1 MKIEA
6 DIMNLLSLKEK
17 LLNAGKS
24 IALQVDE
31 ETQNSISLHSQIV
44 AKDYF
49 DDSIYLRIVIFS
61 SGTLHMFFTFNEIE
75 RTYDN
80 LYLINNFNAESPWFK
95 AYIANINDKDYL
107 ELHYVALAIKDEEG
121 VVDTIGFLM
130 NELLN
135 EETTVLLR
143 QILDGDN

>member
-1 MKIEA
+1 MDLIK
-6 DIMNLLSLKEK
+6 LKEQ
-17 LLNAGKS
+17 LLKVGES
-24 IALQVDE
+24 IGLQVEE
-31 ETQNSISLHSQIV
+31 ETAESITMHATLV

-49 DDSIYLRIVIFS
+49 ANSIYLRTTIFK
-61 SGTLHMFFTFNEIE
+61 SGTTHLFLTFDQIE